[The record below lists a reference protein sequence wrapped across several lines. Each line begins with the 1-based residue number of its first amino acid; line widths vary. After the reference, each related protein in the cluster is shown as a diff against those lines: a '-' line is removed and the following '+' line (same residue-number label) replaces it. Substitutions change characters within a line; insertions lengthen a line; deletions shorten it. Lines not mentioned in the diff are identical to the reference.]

1 MELIKDMSIA
11 NRYTDEQ
18 RPMTV
23 EEWEIAKGMYQRAT
37 ETLRDLILRSEN
49 ETDLTN
55 KIRHINAFKMI
66 DQEDFNEQLCDYLDI
81 RYTEDNS
88 QSVEYIVVTVG
99 IQYILNYFNV
109 AIKHLDY
116 EYEDLALHQNTTIIE

>member
-37 ETLRDLILRSEN
+37 KTLRDLIKRSEN
-49 ETDLTN
+49 KTDLTS
-55 KIRHINAFKMI
+55 KIHHINTFLMRN
-66 DQEDFNEQLCDYLDI
+66 QGDFENFGDYLDVE
-81 RYTEDNS
+81 YTEDNIK
-88 QSVEYIVVTVG
+88 SVD
-99 IQYILNYFNV
+99 YILLTVNLKIISPTFDV

-116 EYEDLALHQNTTIIE
+116 EYEGLALNEDITIIE

>member
-55 KIRHINAFKMI
+55 KIRHINAFEMI
-66 DQEDFNEQLCDYLDI
+66 NQEDFNEQLCDYLDI

-99 IQYILNYFNV
+99 IQSILNYFNV

>member
-37 ETLRDLILRSEN
+37 ETLRDLISRSEN
-49 ETDLTN
+49 ETDLIS
-55 KIRHINAFKMI
+55 KIHHINTFLMRN
-66 DQEDFNEQLCDYLDI
+66 QEDFENFGDYLDI
-81 RYTEDNS
+81 EYTEDNIK
-88 QSVEYIVVTVG
+88 SVEYILLTVNLKT
-99 IQYILNYFNV
+99 ISPTFDV

-116 EYEDLALHQNTTIIE
+116 EYEGLALNEDITIIE